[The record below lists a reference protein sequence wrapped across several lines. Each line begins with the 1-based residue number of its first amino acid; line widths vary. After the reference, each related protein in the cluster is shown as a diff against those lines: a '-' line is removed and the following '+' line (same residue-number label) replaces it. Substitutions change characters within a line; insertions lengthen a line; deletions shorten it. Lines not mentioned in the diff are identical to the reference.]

1 MSKHPLIRVR
11 DSQCRA
17 PVVGATTGRRHPPP
31 AVAALLAA
39 SKTQAER
46 PLRLAFADRPPN
58 PVRQWPRE
66 MVTGQAARPEATLTP
81 RPIFTARHAQD
92 ALFERWDDK
101 ILGVPAW
108 NFLR

>member
-1 MSKHPLIRVR
+1 P
-11 DSQCRA
+11 A
-17 PVVGATTGRRHPPP
+17 PAPPRGSALHRP
-31 AVAALLAA
+31 VPRQPQTDPVAALLAA